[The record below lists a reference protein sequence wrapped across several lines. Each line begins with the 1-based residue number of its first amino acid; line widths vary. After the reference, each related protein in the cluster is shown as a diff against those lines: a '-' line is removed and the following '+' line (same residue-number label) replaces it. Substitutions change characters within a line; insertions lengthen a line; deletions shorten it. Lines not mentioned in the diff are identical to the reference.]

1 MEAVSSISKS
11 HRNCEMTHSRSHSSH
26 GEFYQMAVFFCLG
39 KMSVILCI
47 YTAPFSSFPGSFHI
61 CHVCSAKVAMF
72 SRHLHSW
79 CLQRSTQT
87 SGEEH
92 CCFLQAS
99 EEQPLETPCEVT
111 TCSLSEGCSRP
122 RGTACP
128 LNLKSLIHPGWEN
141 GDRRLKQATKH
152 TALYL
157 TLNLKA

>member
-1 MEAVSSISKS
+1 MSHIFREGGYAHAV
-11 HRNCEMTHSRSHSSH
+11 
-26 GEFYQMAVFFCLG
+26 L
-39 KMSVILCI
+39 
-47 YTAPFSSFPGSFHI
+47 
-61 CHVCSAKVAMF
+61 

-111 TCSLSEGCSRP
+111 TCSLSEGCSWP

-141 GDRRLKQATKH
+141 ADRSLKQATKH
-152 TALYL
+152 TAPYL
-157 TLNLKA
+157 TLNLKVRCANPHFIFMERPTLPLAAEVSCSAVSPCTPS